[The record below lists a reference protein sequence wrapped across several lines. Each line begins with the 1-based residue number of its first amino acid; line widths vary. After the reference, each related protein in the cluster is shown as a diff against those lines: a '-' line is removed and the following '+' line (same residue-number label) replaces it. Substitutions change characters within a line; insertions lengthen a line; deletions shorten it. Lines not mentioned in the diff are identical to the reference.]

1 MRPGVYL
8 CGKIMIF
15 RKLKTDIDMV
25 RIEKMEYVAPGL
37 ILGQLQVQC
46 NTLLCGSKEP
56 ITPYV
61 GTEDYDDGDNYNDSL
76 FD

>member
-1 MRPGVYL
+1 M
-8 CGKIMIF
+8 F
-15 RKLKTDIDMV
+15 

-46 NTLLCGSKEP
+46 NTLLCGSKDP
-56 ITPYV
+56 ITPFV